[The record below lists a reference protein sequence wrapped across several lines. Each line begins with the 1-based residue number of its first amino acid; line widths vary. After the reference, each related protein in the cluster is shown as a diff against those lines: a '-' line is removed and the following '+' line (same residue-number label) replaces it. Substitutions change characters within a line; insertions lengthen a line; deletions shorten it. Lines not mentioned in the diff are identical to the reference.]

1 MYELMYML
9 LNITQVTSEHFFQ
22 LLLAMCTYTSI
33 TILIIPVHKKILVT
47 CFSWLLKRQTLYSC
61 SFSPDILLI

>member
-1 MYELMYML
+1 MYELTYML
-9 LNITQVTSEHFFQ
+9 LNINLINFFQ
-22 LLLAMCTYTSI
+22 LLVAMCTYTSI
-33 TILIIPVHKKILVT
+33 TILIIPAHKKKKKTVT